1 VKHSTSAKN
10 NHGFVTLTVSLILLI
25 AVTLISMFSVKS
37 ISLENKITNNSYRS
51 DIALQ
56 AAEASVASAINYLS
70 VDPDVDGDNA
80 IDSVFDTDGDGLGD
94 INEMD
99 ISSARAV
106 ITVDDISGGNMTLM
120 QVSSTGFSD
129 DNSARRVISM
139 VVANVDPLPNT
150 PDNPMTTRGAVVIN
164 GSATV
169 HNPEGHSTIWSGSDI
184 NMGSNNST
192 STNVADPG
200 DTGYPGC
207 MDTPMA
213 CDTVSSSNRL
223 TAGLDIIEHDSSL
236 GALTPEEMFINFF
249 GMDPVTYRDSMISI
263 DSTTATANVDAHLA
277 NYEVIWVEGDA
288 SISNITMGC
297 TSAQTGANL
306 CPVAETKPSVL
317 IINGDLEL
325 SGSVQL
331 YGIVFVM
338 GNLDASANAT
348 IHGAIISAGDLSNS
362 AGGSLD
368 VWYNSDILASLDR
381 AGPLTGVA
389 GSWRDI

>member
-1 VKHSTSAKN
+1 MNSTSTKN
-10 NHGFVTLTVSLILLI
+10 NQGFVTLTISLILLI

-37 ISLENKITNNSYRS
+37 ISLENKIANNSYRS

-56 AAEASVASAINYLS
+56 AAEASVASAFNYLS

-80 IDSVFDTDGDGLGD
+80 IDSVFDTDGDGIGD
-94 INEMD
+94 NNEMD

-106 ITVDDISGGNMTLM
+106 ITVDDMSGGEMTLM
-120 QVSSTGFSD
+120 QIRSTGFSD
-129 DNSARRVISM
+129 DNSARRVISL

-169 HNPEGHSTIWSGSDI
+169 HNPEGHSTIWSGNDI
-184 NMGSNNST
+184 DMGSNNST

-200 DTGYPGC
+200 DAGYPGC
-207 MDTPMA
+207 MDTPMT

-236 GALTPEEMFINFF
+236 GALTPKEMFINFF
-249 GMDPVTYRDSMISI
+249 GLDPVTYRDSMISI
-263 DSTTATANVDAHLA
+263 DSTPGTVNDDAHLA

-288 SISNITMGC
+288 TISNITMGC
-297 TSAQTGANL
+297 TSAQNGASV
-306 CPVAETKPSVL
+306 CPVAEIKPSVL

-325 SGSVQL
+325 SGTAQF

-348 IHGAIISAGDLSNS
+348 VHGAIISAGDLSNS

-368 VWYNSDILASLDR
+368 VWYNSDILADLDR

>member
-1 VKHSTSAKN
+1 MNSTSTKN
-10 NHGFVTLTVSLILLI
+10 NQGFVTLTISLILLI

-37 ISLENKITNNSYRS
+37 ISLENKIANNSYRS

-56 AAEASVASAINYLS
+56 AAEASVASAFNYLS

-80 IDSVFDTDGDGLGD
+80 IDSVFDTDGDGIGD
-94 INEMD
+94 NNEMD

-106 ITVDDISGGNMTLM
+106 ITVDDMSGGEMTLM
-120 QVSSTGFSD
+120 QIRSTGFSD
-129 DNSARRVISM
+129 DNSARRVISL

-169 HNPEGHSTIWSGSDI
+169 HNPEGHSTIWSGNDI
-184 NMGSNNST
+184 DMGSNNST

-200 DTGYPGC
+200 DAGYPGC
-207 MDTPMA
+207 MDTPMT

-263 DSTTATANVDAHLA
+263 DSTPGTVNGDVHLA

-288 SISNITMGC
+288 TISNITMGC
-297 TSAQTGANL
+297 TSAQNGANV
-306 CPVAETKPSVL
+306 CPVAETRPSVL

-325 SGSVQL
+325 SGTAQF

-348 IHGAIISAGDLSNS
+348 VHGAIISAGDLSNS

-368 VWYNSDILASLDR
+368 VWYNSDILADLDR
-381 AGPLTGVA
+381 AGPLTGVS

>member
-1 VKHSTSAKN
+1 MKSTSTKN
-10 NHGFVTLTVSLILLI
+10 NQGFVTLTVSLILLI

-37 ISLENKITNNSYRS
+37 ISLENKIANNSYRS

-56 AAEASVASAINYLS
+56 AAEASVASAFNYLS
-70 VDPDVDGDNA
+70 VDPDVDGDNV
-80 IDSVFDTDGDGLGD
+80 IDSVFDIDGDGVGD
-94 INEMD
+94 NNEME

-106 ITVDDISGGNMTLM
+106 ITVDDMSGGEMTRM
-120 QVSSTGFSD
+120 QIRSTGFSD
-129 DNSARRVISM
+129 DNSASRVISLM
-139 VVANVDPLPNT
+139 VANVDPLPNT

-169 HNPEGHSTIWSGSDI
+169 HNPEGHSTIWSGNDI
-184 NMGSNNST
+184 DMGSNNST

-200 DTGYPGC
+200 DAGYPGC
-207 MDTPMA
+207 MDTPMT
-213 CDTVSSSNRL
+213 CDTVSSSNKL
-223 TAGLDIIEHDSSL
+223 TAGLDVIEHDSSL

-249 GMDPVTYRDSMISI
+249 GMDPVTYRDSMVSI
-263 DSTTATANVDAHLA
+263 DSSPGAINVDAHLA
-277 NYEVIWVEGDA
+277 KYEVIWVEGDA
-288 SISNITMGC
+288 TIGNITMGC
-297 TSAQTGANL
+297 TSAQTGANV

-325 SGSVQL
+325 SGTAQF

-338 GNLDASANAT
+338 GNLDASANT
-348 IHGAIISAGDLSNS
+348 TVHGAIISAGDLTNS
-362 AGGSLD
+362 TGGSLD
-368 VWYNSDILASLDR
+368 VWYNSDILAALDR

>member
-1 VKHSTSAKN
+1 MNSTSTKN
-10 NHGFVTLTVSLILLI
+10 NQGFVTLTISLILLI

-37 ISLENKITNNSYRS
+37 ISLENKIANNSYRS

-56 AAEASVASAINYLS
+56 AAEASVASAFNYLS

-80 IDSVFDTDGDGLGD
+80 IDSVFDIDGDGIGD
-94 INEMD
+94 NNEMD

-106 ITVDDISGGNMTLM
+106 VTVDDMSGGEMTLM
-120 QVSSTGFSD
+120 QIRSTGFSD

-139 VVANVDPLPNT
+139 MVANVDPLPNA

-169 HNPEGHSTIWSGSDI
+169 HNPEGHSTIWSGNDI
-184 NMGSNNST
+184 DMGSNNST

-200 DTGYPGC
+200 DAGYPVC
-207 MDTPMA
+207 MDTPMT
-213 CDTVSSSNRL
+213 CGTVSSSNKL

-263 DSTTATANVDAHLA
+263 DSTPGTVNDDAHLA

-297 TSAQTGANL
+297 TSAQNGANV
-306 CPVAETKPSVL
+306 CPVAQTKPSVL

-325 SGSVQL
+325 SGTAQF

-338 GNLDASANAT
+338 GSLDASANAT
-348 IHGAIISAGDLSNS
+348 IHGAVISAGDLLNS

-368 VWYNSDILASLDR
+368 VWYNSDILADLDR

>member
-1 VKHSTSAKN
+1 MNTISAKN
-10 NHGFVTLTVSLILLI
+10 HQGFVTLTVSLILLI
-25 AVTLISMFSVKS
+25 AVTMISMFSVKS
-37 ISLENKITNNSYRS
+37 ISLENKIANNSYRS

-56 AAEASVASAINYLS
+56 AAEASVASAIDYLS

-106 ITVDDISGGNMTLM
+106 ITVDDMSGGQMTLM
-120 QVSSTGFSD
+120 QIRSTGFSD
-129 DNSARRVISM
+129 DNSARQVISM
-139 VVANVDPLPNT
+139 MVANVDPLPNT

-169 HNPEGHSTIWSGSDI
+169 HNPEGHSTIWSGTDI
-184 NMGSNNST
+184 DMGSNNST

-200 DTGYPGC
+200 DAGYPGC
-207 MDTPMA
+207 MDTPMT

-249 GMDPVTYRDSMISI
+249 GMETVTYRDSMVSI
-263 DSTTATANVDAHLA
+263 DSTPTTINGDAHLA
-277 NYEVIWVEGDA
+277 KYEVIWVEGDA

-297 TSAQTGANL
+297 TSAQNGGNV
-306 CPVAETKPSVL
+306 CPVGETRPSVL

-325 SGSVQL
+325 SGTVQF

-348 IHGAIISAGDLSNS
+348 IHGAVISAGDLSNS

-368 VWYNSDILASLDR
+368 VWYNSDILAGLDR

>member
-1 VKHSTSAKN
+1 MNSTSTKN
-10 NHGFVTLTVSLILLI
+10 NQGFVTLTISLILLI

-37 ISLENKITNNSYRS
+37 ISLENKIANNSYRS

-56 AAEASVASAINYLS
+56 AAEASVASAFNYLS

-80 IDSVFDTDGDGLGD
+80 IDSVFDTDGDGIGD
-94 INEMD
+94 NNEMD

-106 ITVDDISGGNMTLM
+106 ITVDDMSGGEMTLM
-120 QVSSTGFSD
+120 QIRSIGFSD
-129 DNSARRVISM
+129 DNSARRVISL

-150 PDNPMTTRGAVVIN
+150 PNNPMTTRGAVVIN

-169 HNPEGHSTIWSGSDI
+169 HNPEGHSTIWSGNDI
-184 NMGSNNST
+184 DMGSNNST
-192 STNVADPG
+192 ATNVADPG
-200 DTGYPGC
+200 DAGYPGC
-207 MDTPMA
+207 MDTPMT

-236 GALTPEEMFINFF
+236 GALTPAEMFINFF

-263 DSTTATANVDAHLA
+263 DSTPGTINDDAHLA

-288 SISNITMGC
+288 TINNITMGC
-297 TSAQTGANL
+297 TSAQNGANV

-325 SGSVQL
+325 SGTVQL

-348 IHGAIISAGDLSNS
+348 IHGAIISAGNLSNS
-362 AGGSLD
+362 GGGSLD
-368 VWYNSDILASLDR
+368 VWYNSDILAGLDR